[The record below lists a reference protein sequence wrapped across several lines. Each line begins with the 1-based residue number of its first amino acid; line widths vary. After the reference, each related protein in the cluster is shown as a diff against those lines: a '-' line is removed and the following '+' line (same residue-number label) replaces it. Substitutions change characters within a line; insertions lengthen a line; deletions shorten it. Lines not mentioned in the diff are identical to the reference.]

1 MPAPD
6 VDLTLLTDS
15 SDDEKSD
22 EGKAAECR
30 RARRLCLRLRPPP
43 RRLLRSLRYVSFE

>member
-6 VDLTLLTDS
+6 VDLTYS
-15 SDDEKSD
+15 SDDVKSD

-30 RARRLCLRLRPPP
+30 RARRLCFRLRPRPAAFC
-43 RRLLRSLRYVSFE
+43 VHCVT